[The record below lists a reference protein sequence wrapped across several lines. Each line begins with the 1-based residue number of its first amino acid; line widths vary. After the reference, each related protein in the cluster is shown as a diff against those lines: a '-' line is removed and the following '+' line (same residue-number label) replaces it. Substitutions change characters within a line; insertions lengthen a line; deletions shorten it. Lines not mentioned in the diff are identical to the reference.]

1 MTTAACGHRKHTPI
15 VSGAQRRLFGAA
27 THGNARNASGLT
39 EAKAKEHLK
48 EARGKDLP
56 EFSKPKRRAK

>member
-1 MTTAACGHRKHTPI
+1 M
-15 VSGAQRRLFGAA
+15 FGAA